1 LQVHPIEVR
10 FLELTHTE
18 AATSLGLYI
27 AQAQTTKGD
36 RVHTRQRTPPKPPL
50 VAPRRV
56 KGHFLA
62 RRARI
67 QKRFARPRLSMSC
80 NERGNSRQAQLQVQT
95 PEVRFLQLKHTEAAT
110 HALQVPRS
118 LPWL

>member
-1 LQVHPIEVR
+1 MR

-18 AATSLGLYI
+18 AATPLGLYYI

-67 QKRFARPRLSMSC
+67 QKRFARPRLPLSKCGRLFPSLD
-80 NERGNSRQAQLQVQT
+80 NWFPFLL
-95 PEVRFLQLKHTEAAT
+95 EVE
-110 HALQVPRS
+110 P
-118 LPWL
+118 